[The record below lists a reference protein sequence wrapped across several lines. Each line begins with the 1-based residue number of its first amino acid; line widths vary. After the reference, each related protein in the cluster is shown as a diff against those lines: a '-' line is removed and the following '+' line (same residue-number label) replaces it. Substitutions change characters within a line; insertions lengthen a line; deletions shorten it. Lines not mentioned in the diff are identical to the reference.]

1 MLVCKS
7 RYKSSLG
14 VFQEGDIIDDVAL
27 EDALL
32 KDSAG
37 SFEPMTVYAHLV
49 PQEDK
54 MVRRGRP
61 RKEANEVIE

>member
-1 MLVCKS
+1 MLVCKG

-32 KDSAG
+32 KDSPQ
-37 SFEPMTVYAHLV
+37 SFKPFVTETSMPLA
-49 PQEDK
+49 EDK
-54 MVRRGRP
+54 MMRRGRP